1 MGLDEDD
8 YDKDELYEII
18 KTFIEDY
25 YFENDDVYELMP
37 LEDDDLINFVDR
49 YGDNINKILQADED
63 EEDVDEVE
71 IEDEEQTGNAV
82 QIEPPDDLQQIT
94 DNDLEDGVNYD
105 GPDAYKVVVY
115 PETNRTDKIRKWV
128 SISESDDGSLK
139 VQIANTYVEDI
150 YSDLFDKM
158 MKEGFIITDEDNSYN
173 SIVVNSDSF
182 IKVMTNLIY
191 DMYLQNAYYKA
202 WNMTDPSAWFG

>member
-18 KTFIEDY
+18 TTFIEDY

-71 IEDEEQTGNAV
+71 IEDEEDEQTGNAV

-105 GPDAYKVVVY
+105 GPDAYKGVVY
-115 PETNRTDKIRKWV
+115 PETNRTDDIRKWV
-128 SISESDDGSLK
+128 SISENDDGSLK

-173 SIVVNSDSF
+173 SIVVNSDNF
-182 IKVMTNLIY
+182 LTNLLY
-191 DMYLQNAYYKA
+191 EMYLQNADYKV
-202 WNMTDPSAWFG
+202 WDTTVRT